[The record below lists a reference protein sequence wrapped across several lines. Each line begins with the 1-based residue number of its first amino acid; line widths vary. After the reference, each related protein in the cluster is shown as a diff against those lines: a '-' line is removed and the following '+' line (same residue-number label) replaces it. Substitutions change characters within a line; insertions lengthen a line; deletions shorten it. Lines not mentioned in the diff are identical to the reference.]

1 MMAVMDKNKV
11 LADKESRREK
21 KRGRRRKREI
31 EEENDKL
38 LS

>member
-21 KRGRRRKREI
+21 KGEEEKEGDRRRK
-31 EEENDKL
+31 
-38 LS
+38 